1 MQDINTVRN
10 VALFGH
16 GKCGKT
22 SLAEALL
29 FTAGKTTRLG
39 KVDDGSSVLDYEAEE
54 INRHL
59 TISSSFH
66 QYDWKKH
73 TTYLSDNPGDDNF
86 LNDAMYAA
94 RVADCGIFIVG
105 AVLGVKNQTEKIAN
119 FVTKQNLPSLIFI
132 NKMDR
137 ERADFAKT
145 IAAIKDRLPFTPVV
159 IHLPIGAEDNFKGVI
174 DLVSQKAYMFAGG
187 ETGKVKEAKIP
198 DDMAELVAEYRE
210 NLMEQVAETDDELIE
225 KFLEEGEL
233 TENDLLNGLM
243 KAAKSGD
250 INPVCVGAATLNKGT
265 ELLLNRIN
273 ELLPSPAERPSQVG
287 TDPETKD
294 IIERKPS
301 PDEPF
306 SALVFKTMADPF
318 SGTLTIFRV
327 YSGTLSGDTFY
338 NATKGTNEKVGQLL
352 SLEGK
357 TQKPIKSAGP
367 GMIVAVAKLKN
378 TATGDTLCAE
388 NAPVLFDELVPV
400 PPAISYA
407 VFPTKKGDE
416 EKIFS
421 SISKMLDE
429 DPTIKLGREEQTGE
443 MLLSGVGQVHLE
455 ALCEK
460 IKRKFNIE
468 VGLKTPRI
476 PYKET
481 IKGKARVQGKHKKQ
495 TGGHGQFADS
505 WIEIEPL
512 PRGGGFEF
520 VDKIVGGVI
529 PRQYI
534 PAVEKGVVE
543 AMQKGVLAGYPLVD
557 VRVSLV
563 DGSFHAVDSSEMA
576 FKISGS
582 MAFKKG
588 TQEAKSVLLEPIMNI
603 SIKIPKDC
611 VGDVIG
617 DLNGRRGK
625 VMGMDVDSETKSE
638 VVTAQ
643 APMAELQKYAP
654 DLTSITG
661 GRGTFSVEFSHY
673 EEIPGQLAEKI
684 IETAKQANA

>member
-29 FTAGKTTRLG
+29 FTAGKTSRLG
-39 KVDDGSSVLDYEAEE
+39 KVDDGSSVFDYEPEE

-59 TISSSFH
+59 SISSSFH
-66 QYDWKKH
+66 QYDWQKH

-94 RVADCGIFIVG
+94 RVADCSIFIVG

-119 FVTKQNLPSLIFI
+119 FVKKQNLPSLIFI

-137 ERADFAKT
+137 ERANFKST
-145 IAAIKDRLPFTPVV
+145 IAAIKDRLPFTPTV

-174 DLVSQKAYMFAGG
+174 DLVTQKAFMFAGG

-198 DDMAELVAEYRE
+198 DDMADLVAEYRE
-210 NLMEQVAETDDELIE
+210 SLMEQVAETDDELIE

-233 TENDLLNGLM
+233 TEKDLLHGLM
-243 KAAKSGD
+243 KGARSGA
-250 INPVCVGAATLNKGT
+250 IHPVCVGAATKNMGT

-273 ELLPSPAERPSQVG
+273 DLLPSPAERPAQVG
-287 TDPETKD
+287 TDPKTKD

-301 PDEPF
+301 SDEPF
-306 SALVFKTMADPF
+306 SARVFKIMADPF
-318 SGTLTIFRV
+318 SGTLTILRV

-357 TQKPIKSAGP
+357 TQKSIKSAGP
-367 GMIVAVAKLKN
+367 GMIVGVAKLKN

-388 NAPVLFDELVPV
+388 NAPILFDALLPL

-416 EKIFS
+416 EKLFS
-421 SISKMLDE
+421 SISKMLAE
-429 DPTIKLGREEQTGE
+429 DPTLKLSREIQTGE
-443 MLLSGVGQVHLE
+443 MLISGVGQVHIE
-455 ALCEK
+455 VLCEK

-468 VGLKTPRI
+468 VGLKTPKI
-476 PYKET
+476 PYLET
-481 IKGKARVQGKHKKQ
+481 LKGKARVQGKHKKQ

-520 VDKIVGGVI
+520 VNKIIGGVI

-534 PAVEKGVVE
+534 PAVEKGVIE
-543 AMQKGVLAGYPLVD
+543 AMEKGVVAGYPLVD
-557 VRVSLV
+557 VKVSLV

-582 MAFKKG
+582 MAFRKG
-588 TQEAKSVLLEPIMNI
+588 AQEAKPVLLEPIMNI

-625 VMGMDVDSETKSE
+625 VMGMDVDLETKNE

-654 DLTSITG
+654 DLTSFTG

-684 IETAKQANA
+684 IEAAKQANV